1 MRVYT
6 FTTYHSRG
14 AGTCPKRLPCFQRGY
29 CKLTDGWEVWRQSVQ
44 GKLCH
49 RAGWVLKGTRGTDI
63 DNSAMQCLHNN
74 WEDAAEHKSS
84 TNLLRLC
91 HSRKTEGY
99 QPNKAF
105 AIDNVLMQPRLSG
118 RASSFSTGLCHQ
130 DARMGVMR
138 KEAAHETFLSKTL
151 EQIQRTVVC
160 NSFRSDTERYILAP
174 ATSRFTIKD
183 VRRKFR
189 TIPP

>member
-1 MRVYT
+1 
-6 FTTYHSRG
+6 
-14 AGTCPKRLPCFQRGY
+14 
-29 CKLTDGWEVWRQSVQ
+29 
-44 GKLCH
+44 
-49 RAGWVLKGTRGTDI
+49 
-63 DNSAMQCLHNN
+63 MQCLHKQQLRMQRNISG
-74 WEDAAEHKSS
+74 KSS
-84 TNLLRLC
+84 TNLLRPC

-105 AIDNVLMQPRLSG
+105 AIDNVLMQPRWSG

-160 NSFRSDTERYILAP
+160 SNSFQSDTERYILAP

-183 VRRKFR
+183 VRRRFR